1 LKSDLKE
8 RLCDK
13 RELMDYGLKE
23 VYVPQIEGW
32 IKVGIRLDLLGFVY
46 EDFFKYHGFT
56 VDKKTGKLTKVT
68 LEGKKEDTN

>member
-1 LKSDLKE
+1 MKSDLKE

-13 RELMDYGLKE
+13 RELTDYGLNE
-23 VYVPQIEGW
+23 MYVPQIEGW

-56 VDKKTGKLTKVT
+56 VDKKAGKLTKVT
-68 LEGKKEDTN
+68 LGGKKEDAN

>member
-1 LKSDLKE
+1 MKSELKE
-8 RLCDK
+8 RLRDK

-23 VYVPQIEGW
+23 VYVTQIEWW

-56 VDKKTGKLTKVT
+56 VDKKTGELTKVT
-68 LEGKKEDTN
+68 LEGKKEDAN